1 MEFKNGH
8 WINSKYSHMGIDVKV
23 LLSKVP
29 LSKIT
34 GHATSTFQKYR
45 LENKLLQELGQKMKF
60 VTTIVWK
67 YTTIY

>member
-1 MEFKNGH
+1 
-8 WINSKYSHMGIDVKV
+8 MGIDVKV